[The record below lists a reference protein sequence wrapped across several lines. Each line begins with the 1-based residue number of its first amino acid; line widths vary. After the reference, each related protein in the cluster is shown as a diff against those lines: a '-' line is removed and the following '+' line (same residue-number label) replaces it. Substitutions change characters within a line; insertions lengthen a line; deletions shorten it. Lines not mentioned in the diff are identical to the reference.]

1 MEERMLYRL
10 EPKASAN
17 DVITIPEEGSRLRI
31 GRLPSN
37 DIVWTRHYVSRHH
50 AELFIENNRAFLV
63 PLTRDASLI
72 RLNDRATTREARHEL
87 HAGDVIHFVQD
98 KQLYAYH
105 VRTRRALHANS
116 TQPRT
121 SRHTESHDVVD
132 DTDTQ
137 TRDGQDDA
145 LLIEDDED
153 DNYSTQKPAKRT
165 RQQVDAK
172 SLPFL
177 SGDDEFLECVIC
189 NGLLA
194 FTHIAP
200 CGHVACGS
208 CLRTW
213 LARKRQCPHCRQ
225 EVPPGAV
232 LAPVH
237 IVDRLVERHV
247 QSVDAAE
254 AEDWRRRCAEWR
266 RSRPAGGAP
275 LTAPH
280 DDIYPARVAFPAPN
294 LYVPSSRLSA
304 SPLSSWQRP
313 RFGPRLIARSRG
325 PTDIRSHFSSARHP
339 ASIRR
344 PRNQADVIDLADDS
358 DHIID
363 LAS

>member
-1 MEERMLYRL
+1 MVFRL
-10 EPKASAN
+10 EPKVSGN
-17 DVITIPEEGSRLRI
+17 DAITIPDEGSRLRI
-31 GRLPSN
+31 GRLPTN

-105 VRTRRALHANS
+105 VRTRRALHTSPTQQHTS
-116 TQPRT
+116 T
-121 SRHTESHDVVD
+121 HTESRYVVD

-137 TRDGQDDA
+137 TRDGHDDA

-153 DNYSTQKPAKRT
+153 DGHLTQKPAKRT

-172 SLPFL
+172 SVSSLG
-177 SGDDEFLECVIC
+177 GDDEFFECVIC

-200 CGHVACGS
+200 CGHVACGA

-247 QSVDAAE
+247 QSAEAAE
-254 AEDWRRRCAEWR
+254 VEDWRHRCAEWR

-275 LTAPH
+275 LTAPR
-280 DDIYPARVAFPAPN
+280 DETYTSRFAFPAPSQ
-294 LYVPSSRLSA
+294 YVPTSRLSSSA
-304 SPLSSWQRP
+304 LSSWQRP

-339 ASIRR
+339 ESIRR
-344 PRNQADVIDLADDS
+344 PRNQTDVIDLADDS
-358 DHIID
+358 DHVID